1 MKLQLV
7 NRDIVVESA
16 GIDGAISDLDI
27 TPLTNG
33 NLLVTWAEY
42 LSQPTD
48 EFDDT
53 DGAVFA
59 RILDGDGTAIS
70 ETIQV
75 NDFAPHLQDS
85 PKVVAATGGSFG
97 IGWTNTATYG
107 DGASDADIFMKF
119 FDSDGSEIPGFFLDV
134 VEDTPGELP
143 EDHSNEELQEII
155 GLSGNR
161 FAILSKDK
169 DPTSGTSAYIYDSG
183 GALTTT
189 IGSSSANVSV
199 DDMVQLANGN
209 IVAAGVSVSGTGDDG
224 IALKLFNS
232 NFLAPDG
239 FTGIYE
245 PLSFHIDGSPL
256 TQKAENN
263 LQLAALGGGGFAL
276 AFVEESDA
284 GRSVIQLSLIS
295 DHALEEADEIPIVT
309 RNYEFDS
316 EKAEFDMIGLSGG
329 GLALAVTRPD
339 SGVDTSGVDIMLFD
353 ADGKLQTKMSA
364 SASDEGDQA
373 HPSLVEL
380 DDGRIALAFTD
391 VSATGNN
398 SNPMSLAFF
407 EVTDGVGK
415 FIGTAGDD
423 VLAGVG
429 GNDRILGGDGDDT
442 IRGRNGNDRLFGEDG
457 NDRLLGGN
465 GKDALRGGGGNDTL
479 LGGSGH
485 DGLGGG
491 AGRDRLEGGAGR
503 DILGGGAGNDRLI
516 GGAGD
521 DWLKGG
527 AGNDL
532 MKGGGGSD
540 TFHFVRGRSGTDTV
554 QDFDAAED
562 ILSINLR
569 GGKAAQVEVE
579 ASGGDTV
586 VSFGSASVTLQD
598 VTLAKAD
605 IDFLFS

>member
-1 MKLQLV
+1 MKLELV
-7 NRDIVVESA
+7 GSRAVIEAA
-16 GIDGAISDLDI
+16 GIDGGVTDPDI
-27 TPLTNG
+27 TTLTNG
-33 NLLVTWAEY
+33 NILVSWTEY

-48 EFDDT
+48 LFDDT

-59 RILDGDGTAIS
+59 QVLDSDGTAIS
-70 ETIQV
+70 EIIQI
-75 NDFAPHLQDS
+75 NDYTPHDQHG
-85 PKVVAATGGSFG
+85 PQVVAIAGGGFG
-97 IGWTNTATYG
+97 ISWTNTATYG
-107 DGASDADIFMKF
+107 DDPADSDIFMKF
-119 FDSDGSEIPGFFLDV
+119 FFADGSEIENLFLDV
-134 VEDTPGELP
+134 QEDSPGTDLVT
-143 EDHSNEELQEII
+143 DVVQEIVPLSEDRFAMVRSQADSEGASAYI
-155 GLSGNR
+155 FDSGATVTFGLSGS
-161 FAILSKDK
+161 I
-169 DPTSGTSAYIYDSG
+169 
-183 GALTTT
+183 
-189 IGSSSANVSV
+189 
-199 DDMVQLANGN
+199 DDVAQLANGN
-209 IVAAGVSVSGTGDDG
+209 IVVAGVENAAANYDRIRLEMFSDR
-224 IALKLFNS
+224 FR
-232 NFLAPDG
+232 APDD
-239 FTGIYE
+239 
-245 PLSFHIDGSPL
+245 IDGVYSSL
-256 TQKAENN
+256 KFYINGTRDTLKAADN
-263 LQLAALGGGGFAL
+263 LELAALGGGGFAL
-276 AFVEESDA
+276 AYVEQVDEDKSTIRLAILSDEA
-284 GRSVIQLSLIS
+284 LKQS
-295 DHALEEADEIPIVT
+295 DRPELT
-309 RNYEFDS
+309 RDYSFDS

-329 GLALAVTRPD
+329 GLAMAVSRPD
-339 SGVDTSGVDIMLFD
+339 TGATGTGVDILLFD
-353 ADGKLQTKMSA
+353 ANGELKTTLMA
-364 SASDEGDQA
+364 STSDAGDQA
-373 HPSLVEL
+373 NPALTEL
-380 DDGRIALAFTD
+380 ADGRIALAYTD
-391 VSATGNN
+391 LSDTGTAGAAT
-398 SNPMSLAFF
+398 PLRLAFF
-407 EVTDGVGK
+407 EVTGGTAK
-415 FIGTAGDD
+415 LFGTAGDD